1 MLASA
6 PTRLAP
12 LPPPM
17 PGWCSLVLAERVLT
31 RILRTLSGRFLTL
44 DHFGGATLPE
54 PSPGHRYLLY
64 AHVPFCQQLCPY
76 CSFNRFPFSEE
87 RAVPYFRRLRE
98 EMRRVADL
106 GYDFESMYVGGGTP
120 TIMLDEL
127 CATIDLARELFSI
140 REVSL
145 ETNPNHLLPEFVD
158 ELAARVQ
165 RFSVGV
171 QSFDDSLLKQM
182 DRYDGYGSG
191 AEIIERLQSI
201 AGRFQS
207 LNVDMIFNF
216 PSQTSEM
223 LRRDVRLLAESGCSQ
238 TTFYPLMASPAVGR
252 RMASTVGKVRY
263 AREASLY
270 ERISR
275 DLTADGVFEHATAW
289 TFSRTSGKMIDEYI
303 VDYDEYVG
311 IGSGAFSYLDGTLY
325 ANTFSLRKYERMMAE
340 GRMPVSAIRRFDRRE
355 RMRYRMLMQLFGLRL
370 DKRDFEL
377 DFGVPVD
384 RGLAREMAFLRVARA
399 FERDDD
405 EALTLSPKGRYLLV
419 VMMREF
425 FVGVNQFRDQAR
437 AALTR
442 EERELLFGGGDG
454 HSIESAAALP
464 VTGLL
469 P

>member
-1 MLASA
+1 
-6 PTRLAP
+6 
-12 LPPPM
+12 
-17 PGWCSLVLAERVLT
+17 
-31 RILRTLSGRFLTL
+31 
-44 DHFGGATLPE
+44 
-54 PSPGHRYLLY
+54 
-64 AHVPFCQQLCPY
+64 
-76 CSFNRFPFSEE
+76 
-87 RAVPYFRRLRE
+87 
-98 EMRRVADL
+98 
-106 GYDFESMYVGGGTP
+106 
-120 TIMLDEL
+120 
-127 CATIDLARELFSI
+127 
-140 REVSL
+140 
-145 ETNPNHLLPEFVD
+145 
-158 ELAARVQ
+158 
-165 RFSVGV
+165 V

-182 DRYDGYGSG
+182 GRYDGYGSG

-223 LRRDVRLLAESGCSQ
+223 LRRDVRLLEESGCSQ
-238 TTFYPLMASPAVGR
+238 TTFYPLMASPAAGR